1 MPADLCL
8 IQYPLCYRPSV
19 IPIPEYTR
27 VPSPWTTTPSDP
39 SQPTPLPSAAL
50 LPAPATQPELAPAS
64 SVLPAPASG
73 VVPGPTVW
81 SAVRPWDPKSIK
93 SPAEPSEHVPKLT
106 SATADPEASTSQ
118 PHAVQKADA
127 DNAESMSVHAPQQIA
142 ESKAGA
148 EGRQQ
153 HVRKQ
158 QVAEDVNMIEGD
170 GEEDEG
176 SPSAGPSTGC
186 LSLSCGKPQ
195 WLMPKLAG

>member
-1 MPADLCL
+1 M
-8 IQYPLCYRPSV
+8 
-19 IPIPEYTR
+19 
-27 VPSPWTTTPSDP
+27 
-39 SQPTPLPSAAL
+39 
-50 LPAPATQPELAPAS
+50 
-64 SVLPAPASG
+64 
-73 VVPGPTVW
+73 
-81 SAVRPWDPKSIK
+81 
-93 SPAEPSEHVPKLT
+93 
-106 SATADPEASTSQ
+106 
-118 PHAVQKADA
+118 QKADA

-142 ESKAGA
+142 ESKAWA

-158 QVAEDVNMIEGD
+158 QVVEDVNMMEGD